1 MRTPPPDR
9 LRRPRPGRGSHAPPV
24 AAAEFRFYAELG
36 DFLPPDRR
44 QRTFVHEFTG
54 TPSVKDTI
62 EALGV
67 PHTEV
72 DLILVNG
79 VSSGFD
85 APLRDGARVA
95 VYPVLERL
103 DVGPL
108 TRVRPEPLRTVR
120 FIADVHLGT
129 LARYLR
135 LVGFDTVWRNDLDDD
150 VIIETAVAGKRIVL
164 TRDRG
169 ILRNGRVTHG
179 YWVRAEDPP
188 SQLEEVVRALDL
200 GARIRPYT
208 RCLECNG
215 ELETITA
222 EQARPHVPEPV
233 HRAFDEFSRCAGCG
247 RVYWPGSHRAR
258 LDALIAAARTAG
270 RCGPQAGGPGPCAD
284 DD

>member
-1 MRTPPPDR
+1 TGSGRIEAPAPAGWRKPPAMRTPPPDR

-85 APLRDGARVA
+85 APLRNGARVA

-120 FIADVHLGT
+120 FIADVHVGT

-135 LVGFDTVWRNDLDDD
+135 LLGFDTVWRNDLDDD

-188 SQLEEVVRALDL
+188 SQLEEV
-200 GARIRPYT
+200 
-208 RCLECNG
+208 
-215 ELETITA
+215 
-222 EQARPHVPEPV
+222 
-233 HRAFDEFSRCAGCG
+233 
-247 RVYWPGSHRAR
+247 
-258 LDALIAAARTAG
+258 
-270 RCGPQAGGPGPCAD
+270 
-284 DD
+284 